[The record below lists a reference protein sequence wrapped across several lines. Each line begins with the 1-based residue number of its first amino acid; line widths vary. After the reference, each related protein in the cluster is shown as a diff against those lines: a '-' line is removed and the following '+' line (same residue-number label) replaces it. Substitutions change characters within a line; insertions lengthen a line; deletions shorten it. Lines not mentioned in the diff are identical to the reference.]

1 MRGVLFSGL
10 ALGFAAMACATAT
23 RPGAAAP
30 PQERFRGA
38 DRVGAAEL
46 QRLLPGMRA
55 IYVVGPGESR
65 YRGIEE
71 EQFGTR
77 PAAHALGLRNR
88 GTFYSLRIFWDLHM
102 GGGSYRLRGNAVCS
116 IVVPETM
123 ERCRGLFRLADGS
136 YALSSYEDPT
146 RPIIRIQLQRR
157 STGR

>member
-1 MRGVLFSGL
+1 MRRLTCVFAIAATL
-10 ALGFAAMACATAT
+10 ACFPTTAFA
-23 RPGAAAP
+23 
-30 PQERFRGA
+30 QDRFARA
-38 DRVGAAEL
+38 ERVGEAEL
-46 QRLLPGMRA
+46 QRVLPGMRA
-55 IYVVGPGESR
+55 IHVVGPGEHR

-77 PAAHALGLRNR
+77 PARHALGLRNR
-88 GTFYSLRIFWDLHM
+88 GTFYALWIFRDLHM

-116 IVVPETM
+116 IVVPETT

-146 RPIIRIQLQRR
+146 RPIVRIQLLRR